1 MELVSASAR
10 NTRRLIKATIT
21 VLVTVVVF
29 FFAANA
35 LMGYFG
41 VKCHGKYKID
51 RCYVVSHYTS
61 GITRYSS
68 NSRFETLNKGDDA
81 TISFTIPQGIYAI
94 FPDPVLRFDYY
105 NCAVKVYDEGGKLIF
120 ADGWKDPAYTVS
132 ESFTG
137 NCTCSIPLFTNSYNL
152 SGQRVKV
159 CMYSIANNS
168 VSKFEGY
175 IVRSLDSWKVPIDG
189 KQSMFVLLTAI
200 VVISGLLALYS
211 IMKSIAN
218 RELDMGISIFLT
230 VFFFTMWS
238 LGSQRMIGVL
248 IQDEDVCAKIEY
260 YSLYAL
266 SVSVAIFGLS
276 FFRHGL
282 FRKIWAVILAV
293 SSLSFI
299 AVCVVQM
306 RSTSVSIQ
314 NFMVPLA
321 LFIFAE
327 VAFFA
332 VGANIDKYKNKAV
345 STVIIRCG
353 VLIMAILVL
362 LEIGRY
368 IMVYMSGMTALSDLA
383 SGAYAAMIL
392 TAIMMTYYII
402 LILEAQ
408 TTIVERQK
416 LEEIAYTDT
425 LTGIPNRSYF
435 NRRLDEMSSS
445 AQKDYTMIFMDLN
458 NLKKTNDEYGHG
470 MGDKLIKAAAGCM
483 TKAFEGKG
491 IYCRWGGDE
500 FVAFVPGS
508 EETGAGCVKVLRE
521 SLDDIN
527 RTKEFV
533 FDISAAIGE
542 VRSDEN
548 DPIDPNSAIRE
559 ADVRMYEIKKQMKAE
574 HI

>member
-1 MELVSASAR
+1 MELVNASAR
-10 NTRRLIKATIT
+10 NTRRLVKATIT

-29 FFAANA
+29 FFASKA
-35 LMGYFG
+35 LMDYFG

-51 RCYVVSHYTS
+51 RCYVVSHYTN

-68 NSRFETLNKGDDA
+68 NSRFETLNKGDSA

-105 NCAVKVYDEGGKLIF
+105 NCAVKVYDESGKLIF
-120 ADGWKDPAYTVS
+120 ANGWKDPAYTIP
-132 ESFTG
+132 ENFTG

-152 SGQRVKV
+152 SGQRIKV
-159 CMYSIANNS
+159 CMESIANNS
-168 VSKFEGY
+168 VSRFEGY

-189 KQSMFVLLTAI
+189 KQVMFVLLTAI

-211 IMKSIAN
+211 IVKSIAN

-230 VFFFTMWS
+230 VFCFTMWS

-248 IQDEDVCAKIEY
+248 IQDVDICAKIEY

-266 SVSVAIFGLS
+266 SVSIALFGLS
-276 FFRHGL
+276 FFRQGL
-282 FRKIWAVILAV
+282 FRKIWGIILAV
-293 SSLSFI
+293 ASCFFV
-299 AVCVVQM
+299 AVCCV
-306 RSTSVSIQ
+306 RICSKSISIQ
-314 NFMVPLA
+314 DFMIPLT

-327 VAFFA
+327 VTFFA
-332 VGANIDKYKNKAV
+332 VGANVDKYKNKAV

-368 IMVYMSGMTALSDLA
+368 LMVFVLGDTAISDFA
-383 SGAYAAMIL
+383 SGSYAAVIL

-425 LTGIPNRSYF
+425 LTGIPNRTYF
-435 NRRLDEMSSS
+435 NRRLDDMSSEE
-445 AQKDYTMIFMDLN
+445 QKEYTMIFMDLN
-458 NLKKTNDEYGHG
+458 NLKKTNDEFGHE

-508 EETGAGCVKVLRE
+508 EETGAGCIDVLRN
-521 SLDDIN
+521 SLDEIN
-527 RTKEFV
+527 STKEFI

-548 DPIDPNSAIRE
+548 APVDPNSAIRE

-574 HI
+574 MT